1 MHIITPL
8 CYTSNERLEYF
19 AQYIEHVNKLNN
31 LDKFNFL
38 FFVEP
43 DSENMV
49 EMIPSH
55 WNKTIFRNYYRFKP
69 ALNHFAAFNYCFEVL
84 KLDYVFLLED
94 DIICSPDLYDLSM
107 YCLQNKLLEDNLLC
121 TLNKH
126 ELYYPDDILYKN
138 KNMNTLLCLTG
149 NKYVSCWGTG
159 VSKTFW
165 YQHMYKQWRMD
176 ITFDATID
184 SQVNSCSVISPLVS
198 RTNQIGKVGLNYYAD
213 LYNLHNFDSIN
224 IHAGK
229 DNILYNCV
237 SVKEC
242 I

>member
-31 LDKFNFL
+31 LDKINFL

-69 ALNHFAAFNYCFEVL
+69 ALNHFAAFNYCFEAL

-94 DIICSPDLYDLSM
+94 DIICSPDVYDLSL
-107 YCLQNKLLEDNLLC
+107 YCLQNNLLEDSLLC

-126 ELYYPDDILYKN
+126 ELYYPNHRIYLEKN
-138 KNMNTLLCLTG
+138 KSSILKLKG
-149 NKYVSCWGTG
+149 NKYLSCWGTG
-159 VSKTFW
+159 VSKPFW
-165 YQHMYKQWRMD
+165 CKNMFNSWRMD
-176 ITFDATID
+176 ITFDSMLDIQPIEFNVL
-184 SQVNSCSVISPLVS
+184 SPVIS
-198 RTNQIGKVGLNYYAD
+198 RTNQMGEIGINYTKD
-213 LYNLHNFDSIN
+213 LWKSHGFSSIRISSDKNIKNYNLIN
-224 IHAGK
+224 
-229 DNILYNCV
+229 V
-237 SVKEC
+237 
-242 I
+242 

>member
-1 MHIITPL
+1 MHIITPI
-8 CYTSNERLEYF
+8 CYTSADRIEYF
-19 AQYIEHVNKLNN
+19 KQYIEHVNKLNN
-31 LDKFNFL
+31 LDKIHFL

-49 EMIPSH
+49 EMIPGH

-107 YCLQNKLLEDNLLC
+107 YCLQNNLLEDNLLC

-138 KNMNTLLCLTG
+138 KNINTLLCLTG

-159 VSKTFW
+159 ISKIFW
-165 YQHMYKQWRMD
+165 YRHMYKQWRMD

-184 SQVNSCSVISPLVS
+184 SQCSLCNVISPLVS
-198 RTNQIGKVGLNYYAD
+198 RTNQIGKIGLNYDID
-213 LYNLHNFDSIN
+213 LYNLHNFDSVDIY
-224 IHAGK
+224 K
-229 DNILYNCV
+229 DKNVILYNCMIIY
-237 SVKEC
+237 E
-242 I
+242 

>member
-8 CYTSNERLEYF
+8 CYSSNERLEYF
-19 AQYIEHVNKLNN
+19 VQYIEHANKLNN
-31 LDKFNFL
+31 LDKINFL

-69 ALNHFAAFNYCFEVL
+69 ALNHFASFNYCFEVL
-84 KLDYVFLLED
+84 KLDYAFLLED

-107 YCLQNKLLEDNLLC
+107 YCIQNNLLEDSLLC

-126 ELYYPDDILYKN
+126 ELFNPQSKLYETPN
-138 KNMNTLLCLTG
+138 SSALLKLKG

-159 VSKTFW
+159 IYSCFW
-165 YQHMYKQWRMD
+165 EKYMFKQWRMD
-176 ITFDATID
+176 ITFDAFID
-184 SQVNSCSVISPLVS
+184 IQTEHCSVISPLIS
-198 RTNQIGKVGLNYYAD
+198 RTNQIGKIGLNYHAD
-213 LYNLHNFDSIN
+213 LYNAHNFESVN
-224 IHAGK
+224 IYK
-229 DNILYNCV
+229 NKNIELYNHINV
-237 SVKEC
+237 HE
-242 I
+242 

>member
-1 MHIITPL
+1 MILYVITPI
-8 CYTSNERLEYF
+8 CYTCDDRIEYF
-19 AQYIEHVNKLNN
+19 KQYIDHVNRLNN
-31 LDKFNFL
+31 LDKIHFL

-43 DSENMV
+43 NSENMV
-49 EMIPSH
+49 EMIPNH

-69 ALNHFAAFNYCFEVL
+69 ALNHFASFNYCFEVL

-107 YCLQNKLLEDNLLC
+107 YCLQNNLLEDSLLC

-126 ELYYPDDILYKN
+126 ELYYSDDTLYKN
-138 KNMNTLLCLTG
+138 KNTNTLLCLTG

-159 VSKTFW
+159 ISKIFW

-184 SQVNSCSVISPLVS
+184 SQVNSCNVISPLVS
-198 RTNQIGKVGLNYYAD
+198 RTNQIGKIGLNYYTD
-213 LYNLHNFDSIN
+213 LYNLHNFESIN
-224 IHAGK
+224 ISSDK
-229 DNILYNCV
+229 NIKHYNLIDV
-237 SVKEC
+237 
-242 I
+242 

>member
-1 MHIITPL
+1 MYIITPL

-31 LDKFNFL
+31 LDKINFL

-49 EMIPSH
+49 EMIPCH

-69 ALNHFAAFNYCFEVL
+69 ALNHFVAFNYCFESL

-94 DIICSPDLYDLSM
+94 DIIVSPDLYNISN
-107 YCLQNKLLEDNLLC
+107 YCLRNNLLDDSLLC

-126 ELYYPDDILYKN
+126 ELYHPNHSVYSEKSNSDILK
-138 KNMNTLLCLTG
+138 LSG

-159 VSKTFW
+159 ISLCFW
-165 YQHMYKQWRMD
+165 KKYMFKQWRMD
-176 ITFDATID
+176 ITFDAMID
-184 SQVNSCSVISPLVS
+184 RQIEPCSVISPLIS
-198 RTNQIGKVGLNYYAD
+198 RTNQIGKIGLNYYTD
-213 LYNLHNFDSIN
+213 LYNLHNFDSIDIYKDTN
-224 IHAGK
+224 I
-229 DNILYNCV
+229 V
-237 SVKEC
+237 SYKRISIYE
-242 I
+242 

>member
-31 LDKFNFL
+31 LDKINFL

-49 EMIPSH
+49 EMIP
-55 WNKTIFRNYYRFKP
+55 
-69 ALNHFAAFNYCFEVL
+69 NHFAAFNYCFEVL

-94 DIICSPDLYDLSM
+94 DIICSPDLYELSM
-107 YCLQNKLLEDNLLC
+107 YCLQNNLLEDSLLC

-126 ELYYPDDILYKN
+126 ELYCPNDTLYNN
-138 KNMNTLLCLTG
+138 KNINNLLCLKG

-184 SQVNSCSVISPLVS
+184 SQINLCKVVSPLVS
-198 RTNQIGKVGLNYYAD
+198 RTNQIGKIGLNYHLN
-213 LYNLHNFDSIN
+213 LYNLHNFDSIS

-229 DNILYNCV
+229 DNILYNCI
-237 SVKEC
+237 SIKEC

>member
-1 MHIITPL
+1 MHIITLL
-8 CYTSNERLEYF
+8 CYTSDERLEYF
-19 AQYIEHVNKLNN
+19 TQYIEHVNKLNN
-31 LDKFNFL
+31 LDKIHFL

-49 EMIPSH
+49 EMIPNH

-69 ALNHFAAFNYCFEVL
+69 ALNHFAAFNYCFESL

-94 DIICSPDLYDLSM
+94 DIICSPDVYDLSM
-107 YCLQNKLLEDNLLC
+107 YCLQNNLLEDSLLC

-126 ELYYPDDILYKN
+126 ELYYPNNKLYNSKYI
-138 KNMNTLLCLTG
+138 NTLLCLTG

-165 YQHMYKQWRMD
+165 YQRMYKQWRMD

-184 SQVNSCSVISPLVS
+184 SQSSLCNVISPLVS
-198 RTNQIGKVGLNYYAD
+198 RTNQIGKIGLNYDID
-213 LYNLHNFDSIN
+213 LYNLHNFDSID
-224 IHAGK
+224 IYK
-229 DNILYNCV
+229 DKSVILYKHINIY
-237 SVKEC
+237 E
-242 I
+242 